1 MAHQM
6 LLVRLLDWDQRQDL
20 EASKPDHVQEYDVG
34 PGPLYRLGSSW
45 AFQKQ
50 ALAFCMMFL
59 ALESRQLPRISVCA

>member
-34 PGPLYRLGSSW
+34 PGPL
-45 AFQKQ
+45 
-50 ALAFCMMFL
+50 
-59 ALESRQLPRISVCA
+59 